1 LHEKK
6 VEAVFT
12 ESLRKFLAKKGFDPL
27 MGARPMSRLI
37 QDMIRKALADELL
50 FGKLVAG
57 GRVTVD
63 LDDKEQIKL
72 EFVEGDMEPPAASPE
87 IVEVE

>member
-1 LHEKK
+1 
-6 VEAVFT
+6 
-12 ESLRKFLAKKGFDPL
+12 

-63 LDDKEQIKL
+63 LDETDQIKL
-72 EFVEGDMEPPAASPE
+72 EFVEGDLPPPAAPQETVE
-87 IVEVE
+87 IE

>member
-1 LHEKK
+1 
-6 VEAVFT
+6 
-12 ESLRKFLAKKGFDPL
+12 

-50 FGKLVAG
+50 FGKLVEG

-63 LDDKEQIKL
+63 LDENEQIKL
-72 EFVEGDMEPPAASPE
+72 EFVEGDVPPEPSTPE
-87 IVEVE
+87 AVELE